1 MSEADPEPLVLV
13 VTWLAKP
20 GEEQRVD
27 AILRLMVAQT
37 RAEPGCI
44 AYTVYRSTEEGRQFL
59 IYEVYRDEAALKAH
73 EASEYFRQHVLKEA
87 LPLLERR
94 VRSFYRPL

>member
-1 MSEADPEPLVLV
+1 MSDPDPEPLVLV

-20 GEEQRVD
+20 GEEERVE
-27 AILRLMVAQT
+27 AILRLLVPRT

-44 AYTVYRSTEEGRQFL
+44 AYTAHRSTQDGRQFL

-73 EASEYFRQHVLKEA
+73 EASEYFQRHVLREA